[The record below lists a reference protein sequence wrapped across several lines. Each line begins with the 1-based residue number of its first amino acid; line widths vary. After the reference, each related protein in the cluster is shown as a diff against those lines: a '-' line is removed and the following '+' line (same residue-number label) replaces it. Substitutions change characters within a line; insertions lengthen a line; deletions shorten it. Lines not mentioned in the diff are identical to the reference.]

1 MLVLSRKKNESIMIG
16 DDIEIIIT
24 DLSEEK
30 VKIGIK
36 APKNLRIF
44 RKELIE
50 EIQDENVKSN
60 LTVKIDI
67 SDLASIIKEKK

>member
-1 MLVLSRKKNESIMIG
+1 MLVLSRKRNQSIIVG

-24 DLSEEK
+24 EVSEDK

-36 APKNLRIF
+36 APKSLKIF

-50 EIQDENVKSN
+50 EIQEENVKSN
-60 LTVKIDI
+60 LTAKVNINELIDI
-67 SDLASIIKEKK
+67 INREK

>member
-1 MLVLSRKKNESIMIG
+1 MLVLSRKKNQSIMIG

-24 DLSEEK
+24 DMSEDK
-30 VKIGIK
+30 VKIGII
-36 APKNLRIF
+36 APKSLKIF

-60 LTVKIDI
+60 LTVKVDI
-67 SDLASIIKEKK
+67 NELASIIKNEK

>member
-1 MLVLSRKKNESIMIG
+1 LLVLSRKKNQSIMIG

-24 DLSEEK
+24 DMSEDK
-30 VKIGIK
+30 VKIGII
-36 APKNLRIF
+36 APKSLKIF

-60 LTVKIDI
+60 LTVKVDI
-67 SDLASIIKEKK
+67 NELASIIKNEK